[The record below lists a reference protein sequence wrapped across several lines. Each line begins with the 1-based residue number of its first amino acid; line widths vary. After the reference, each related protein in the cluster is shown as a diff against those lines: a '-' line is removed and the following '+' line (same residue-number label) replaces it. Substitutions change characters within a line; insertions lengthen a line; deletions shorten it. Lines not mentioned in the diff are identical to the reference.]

1 MNYKSIIVGSAPRT
15 GGMWIYNVVREIFV
29 NLKKKI
35 VPLEIPQND
44 NQMLDY
50 HY

>member
-29 NLKKKI
+29 NLEKKI
-35 VPLEIPQND
+35 IPLLKEESKIRKN
-44 NQMLDY
+44 N
-50 HY
+50 